1 MKIYTST
8 EEGVFIEHFEH
19 ELIKSEKDVLNS
31 KDENAKKN
39 LKKNLLDKTR
49 KVISKTKS
57 SELQKIYESKKPKLN
72 DGDVYDL
79 IGVEFYD
86 KESGIINCRVNG
98 EHKQIRF

>member
-19 ELIKSEKDVLNS
+19 QLTKSEKDVLNS
-31 KDENAKKN
+31 KDDNAKKN
-39 LKKNLLDKTR
+39 LKKVLLDKTR
-49 KVISKTKS
+49 KVVSKTKS
-57 SELQKIYESKKPKLN
+57 SEFKKLYESKKPKLN

-86 KESGIINCRVNG
+86 NESGIINCKVNG